1 VRRNLSGL
9 IDQDVRR
16 AVRLVSAARNYSR
29 NLVADA
35 GMAGPLDAGT
45 QPDFKLPSATLR
57 QSLDVVAGAVAG
69 PRDAIYT
76 RSSALF
82 DQAERHLEERSGIAG
97 PQQFAVRDLSLST
110 ALWPRWPSFS
120 GSASPTTTPYP
131 SGQAAQGVRR
141 LPGRRTLTRANPAP
155 SPAQEA
161 PTSAGDT
168 AATRR
173 RILEAAM
180 ARFSAADLAGMFGGR
195 VR

>member
-9 IDQDVRR
+9 INQDVRR

-97 PQQFAVRDLSLST
+97 PQLFAVRDLKLIDGAMAQMAELLGLSITDYDTVPVGSGSSGST
-110 ALWPRWPSFS
+110 A
-120 GSASPTTTPYP
+120 
-131 SGQAAQGVRR
+131 AAR
-141 LPGRRTLTRANPAP
+141 PAHANPGESRAKSGP
-155 SPAQEA
+155 
-161 PTSAGDT
+161 GG
-168 AATRR
+168 
-173 RILEAAM
+173 
-180 ARFSAADLAGMFGGR
+180 ADLGT
-195 VR
+195 